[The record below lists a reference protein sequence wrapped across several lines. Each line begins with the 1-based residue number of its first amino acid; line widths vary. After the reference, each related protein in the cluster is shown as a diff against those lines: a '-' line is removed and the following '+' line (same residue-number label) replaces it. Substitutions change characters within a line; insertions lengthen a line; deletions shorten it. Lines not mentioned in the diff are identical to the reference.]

1 MWRNRSKEMVG
12 LSTDLLVFLSGLRTP
27 RILVKIVA
35 NISYVAEQHGV
46 LVGWR
51 MSGRVSGIC
60 ANGRRLNWS
69 RAISE
74 LGMTNVPRA
83 ELRNRAGGR
92 RRVNSIR
99 GRLKGFRDVSLARR
113 KFAYVPPT
121 PPPPPFGSASLIP
134 QGRWTHSGKLHRW
147 LLRNPSSAQN
157 PFFPPFPFPLPS
169 SPPFFF
175 FSLSPSGRTAAS
187 HKSNYTPSEIRF
199 LFGHVRVWIPWIRR
213 G

>member
-1 MWRNRSKEMVG
+1 
-12 LSTDLLVFLSGLRTP
+12 
-27 RILVKIVA
+27 
-35 NISYVAEQHGV
+35 
-46 LVGWR
+46 
-51 MSGRVSGIC
+51 
-60 ANGRRLNWS
+60 
-69 RAISE
+69 
-74 LGMTNVPRA
+74 MTNVPRA

-113 KFAYVPPT
+113 KFAYVPPLHHPHSDQPLLSPRTVDTLRQIASMT
-121 PPPPPFGSASLIP
+121 PPKPSRKTLSSSFSFLPPVSYRFL
-134 QGRWTHSGKLHRW
+134 
-147 LLRNPSSAQN
+147 SSSS
-157 PFFPPFPFPLPS
+157 FSFPPS
-169 SPPFFF
+169 F